1 MKNGA
6 YESMRENGGVCK
18 LREIKFRIW
27 DKKYNQFDYTG
38 SPDLFISTEGGV
50 YEKDERSYAMQTW
63 IEYNKMDHYELNQY
77 TGVKDKNE
85 KEIYEGDIVHF
96 IRPDLPYIIRGNG
109 YFDTDVEEGF
119 QLKGEVKFLYGCWFI
134 DEGEGKGCPLEF
146 EKEQILEVIG
156 NKYQK

>member
-1 MKNGA
+1 MKNRA
-6 YESMRENGGVCK
+6 YESMRENGGVCEM
-18 LREIKFRIW
+18 REIKFRVW
-27 DKKYNQFDYTG
+27 DENSESMIYDVGITPEGIPYSIPEYAEASDQF
-38 SPDLFISTEGGV
+38 
-50 YEKDERSYAMQTW
+50 
-63 IEYNKMDHYELNQY
+63 HYYPSCHEMQY
-77 TGVKDKNE
+77 TGVKDKNRV
-85 KEIYEGDIVHF
+85 EIYEGDIVHF

-156 NKYQK
+156 HVYHK